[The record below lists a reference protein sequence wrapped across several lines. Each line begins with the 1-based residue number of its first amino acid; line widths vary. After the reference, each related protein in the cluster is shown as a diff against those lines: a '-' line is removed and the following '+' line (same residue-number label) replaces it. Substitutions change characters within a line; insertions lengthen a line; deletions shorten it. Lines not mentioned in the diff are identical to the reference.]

1 MPTAPQSPL
10 LAVTGFKISHTH
22 LNELTSYYN
31 QYWTGA
37 TYVYDT
43 NHYDHAND
51 VHVDDRRY
59 GWGQVASKA
68 VEPPT
73 EAGAVAGVQV
83 TAGNIINSKH
93 INQVISQVNV
103 GYHHI
108 DDARIPVASVTS
120 SVLSTGEKVAAL
132 IYTNIIDS
140 ITLLEPLKYIADEV
154 TISTAEAIST
164 NTANWSDD
172 LEVVHKFSF
181 SNYNKAR
188 HFFNSGG
195 ELRLDLEMAT
205 GSDVDNNHVWYQIF
219 EQFDSIRIGPESCRV
234 VHDAGTPA
242 FDVMSTSAINKG
254 FYNGIVHGSVDYTT
268 VLDAGVYYH
277 GVGGVYTYVY
287 VYSEYNS
294 RRIRVALRADEIGG
308 TFNIYVKVT
317 LIEDAQDIDPI
328 TRDITLTSGYVQ
340 PNTTPT
346 SDPSGYFTVGT
357 IPRYE
362 FITPTPPT
370 IVEHPIGSPASVG
383 WKSVDVTSPTQLA
396 WNATHRGPNFQI
408 NIEYKIL
415 TTGTT
420 DFTLIGAADSN
431 PGTVFTATGV
441 GAGTGTAR
449 TTSAIDYTLAR
460 VSVIAGAFDIGKEY
474 TIESLGTTTQAEWNT
489 TAGTSGLV
497 YTVGSSFTVATG
509 QPGVGTGT
517 AYLRF
522 AYKQP

>member
-10 LAVTGFKISHTH
+10 LAVAGFEISHTH
-22 LNELTSYYN
+22 LNALTSYYN
-31 QYWTGA
+31 EYWSGA

-43 NHYDHAND
+43 NHYDHANN

-68 VEPPT
+68 VEPAT

-108 DDARIPVASVTS
+108 DDARLPIASVTS

-132 IYTNIIDS
+132 IYNNIIDS

-154 TISTAEAIST
+154 TISVAEAIST

-181 SNYNKAR
+181 PDYNKAR

-219 EQFDSIRIGPESCRV
+219 EQFDSIRIGAEACRV

-254 FYNGIVHGSVDYTT
+254 FYNGIVHGSADYTT

-408 NIEYKIL
+408 GTEYKIL

-420 DFTLIGAADSN
+420 DFTLIGAANST
-431 PGTVFTATGV
+431 PGTVFTATGG